1 MPPICEDCN
10 ETSPSPVSDVTVNQ
24 TLISLADASGTLE
37 DDPITA
43 TGGANDALT
52 KTFAT
57 VLGVYV
63 AGVRQNDANY
73 TIVGT
78 TLTWAVT
85 PPVVGTAILVV
96 GIVEA

>member
-1 MPPICEDCN
+1 MPICEDCN
-10 ETSPSPVSDVTVNQ
+10 ETSPSPVSTVNVSQ
-24 TLISLADASGTLE
+24 TNISLADATGTLE

-52 KTFAT
+52 KTFAS

-63 AGVRQNDANY
+63 GGVRQNDANY

-78 TLTWAVT
+78 TLTWVSA
-85 PPVVGTAILVV
+85 PPTVGSLILVV